1 VCGRYRNSVG
11 IAVAKSQFRS
21 AQQEKGECAELGV
34 NLFNALLLTVREESM
49 SNRGKKKLANL
60 AGLAAATFLAV
71 VLSPLGAR
79 AADSGSTSEPIKL
92 AQASSS
98 ADTISE
104 LRQEIQDE
112 RRHTEALEKRLD
124 QIQQQQQ
131 TQAKTISEMP
141 KLPEIGRKA
150 EVTPGITTGLNEAD
164 IYNRGFFVESKYKRF
179 SLFVNGLFQVRYT
192 LFKQNDV
199 MRYGALDNFQNTFDV
214 FLGRLAFSG
223 SVFEPD
229 LKYFLQIQGS
239 TAGNSNTLTMLDWF
253 TSKTFSQYLTLQ
265 VGRSWIPYTYEYY
278 DNPGNYLFADLSSAE
293 YAFLLQRAIG
303 LQASGQVGNLSYA
316 AEVMNSVPAL
326 DAGGQQNVGSKMAYL
341 GHLHYDI
348 LQPYGYVESDPNPD
362 GSWKPELTLW
372 FSGMYNPVDYSSGF
386 ENERAGD
393 RTYGATPS
401 ILFRY
406 GYLSAQGTGYYR
418 RTLQAAGG
426 GPSYDSWGYGEQA
439 GYYIVPGKLELAERV
454 TGVWW
459 GEPEISESGGNQ
471 NNWFSGPTNFPYH
484 RLTEYSAGV
493 NYYLYGHNAKI
504 QADYSYLAGSGFD
517 DHGFGANRLEI
528 QTQVM
533 F

>member
-1 VCGRYRNSVG
+1 MRKTER
-11 IAVAKSQFRS
+11 QM
-21 AQQEKGECAELGV
+21 
-34 NLFNALLLTVREESM
+34 FNALLLTVGRESM
-49 SNRGKKKLANL
+49 SNQRNQKVGIF
-60 AGLAAATFLAV
+60 AGLAVVILAAAL
-71 VLSPLGAR
+71 LNPLGTC
-79 AADSGSTSEPIKL
+79 AADPTATSEPIKL

-112 RRHTEALEKRLD
+112 RRHTEELEKRLD

-131 TQAKTISEMP
+131 SQAKTLSEIP
-141 KLPEIGRKA
+141 KLPQVGRA
-150 EVTPGITTGLNEAD
+150 QEVTPGITTGLSEAD
-164 IYNRGFFVESKYKRF
+164 IYNRGFFLASKNKRF
-179 SLFVNGLFQVRYT
+179 SLFINGLFQVRYT

-214 FLGRLAFSG
+214 FLGRVAFSG

-229 LKYFLQIQGS
+229 LKYFAQIQAS
-239 TAGNSNTLTMLDWF
+239 TAGNSNTITMLDWF
-253 TSKTFSQYLTLQ
+253 MSKTFNPYLTVQ
-265 VGRSWIPYTYEYY
+265 TGRSWIPYTYEYY
-278 DNPGNYLFADLSSAE
+278 DNPGNYMFADLSNAE

-303 LQASGQVGNLSYA
+303 VQASGQVGNLSYA
-316 AEVMNSVPAL
+316 GEVMNSVPAL
-326 DAGGQQNVGSKMAYL
+326 DAGGQQTIGSKMAYL

-348 LQPYGYVESDPNPD
+348 LQPYGYVETDPNPD
-362 GSWKPELTLW
+362 GTWKPELTLW
-372 FSGMYNPVDYSSGF
+372 LSGMYNPVDYSSGF

-406 GYLSAQGTGYYR
+406 GFLSVQGTGYYR

-439 GYYIVPGKLELAERV
+439 GYYILPGKLELAERV

-459 GEPEISESGGNQ
+459 GQPEISETGGNE

-484 RLTEYSAGV
+484 RMTEYTAGF

-517 DHGFGANRLEI
+517 NHGFGANRLEI